1 MFIKYKYIKNS
12 IGNIISILNEECN
25 FNIKKED
32 KSNKI
37 IKEIKG
43 KIEFKNVSLNNPKN
57 PTEKILNNIS
67 FTIEEGKKICF
78 IGLDNEA
85 KKHILNLICG

>member
-25 FNIKKED
+25 FNILEEGNSK
-32 KSNKI
+32 KI
-37 IKEIKG
+37 INEIKG

-67 FTIEEGKKICF
+67 FTIEEGKKYV
-78 IGLDNEA
+78 L
-85 KKHILNLICG
+85 LV

>member
-1 MFIKYKYIKNS
+1 MFIQFKYIKNS
-12 IGNIISILNEECN
+12 IGNILSILNEECN
-25 FNIKKED
+25 FNILEED

-67 FTIEEGKKICF
+67 FTIEEGKKNMF
-78 IGLDNEA
+78 YWFR
-85 KKHILNLICG
+85 